1 MRIRHLR
8 PLRICFALVFF
19 VLTLFLFLDFRDSG
33 FRALAGEVLFLQ
45 FVPSL
50 LEFMDTAAIG
60 AAGFLLVLFLTLMF
74 GRVYCSFVCPLG
86 IFQDMVSR
94 LARKRMS
101 RPGLPGKKQNRS
113 RFSYSRPHYFLWYAI
128 LILTVLLFLAG
139 SGLVLNLLDP
149 FSSFGRIA
157 SALFRPLVLGANNL
171 VALVLEQWENHFLYR
186 VNLPVF
192 VPVSAGIALV
202 TLLLVGWMSA
212 RHGRLYCN
220 TLCPVGALLGL
231 FSKVSMFR
239 IRIAPDACG
248 SCLRCQGACK
258 AGCID
263 LEKQTVDVS
272 RCVACFN
279 CLAACPGQGITLRN
293 HWRRQVRHNLPAPG
307 RRGFLLGLT
316 AAGMGMVSSRV
327 DAGPDNPVNI
337 VNPAES
343 ADSADPVGPVIQSRP
358 TTIPETRTGPI
369 SPPGS
374 VSVARFSSLCTACHL
389 CVSVCPSH
397 ILVPAFLDYGP
408 SGMLQPKMAFRSGHC
423 NYDCTACLEVCPS
436 GAILPL
442 SREKKQQA
450 QVGVARFIK
459 ENCVVYTDNTN
470 CGACSE
476 HCPTKA
482 VAMVHYLTLPDRDL
496 LIPEVTPDICVGC
509 GGCEYA
515 CPTKPYKAI
524 YVDGNPVHKMAE
536 KPVEKAVEKRVDT
549 NGEFPF

>member
-1 MRIRHLR
+1 
-8 PLRICFALVFF
+8 VFF

-33 FRALAGEVLFLQ
+33 FRALAGEVLYLQ

-50 LEFMDTAAIG
+50 LQFLDTAAIG
-60 AAGFLLVLFLTLMF
+60 AAGFIVVLILTLVF

-86 IFQDMVSR
+86 IFQDMVGR
-94 LARKRMS
+94 LARK
-101 RPGLPGKKQNRS
+101 RS

-128 LILTVLLFLAG
+128 LILTVLLFLSG

-149 FSSFGRIA
+149 FSSFGRIV
-157 SALFRPLVLGANNL
+157 SAVFRPLVLGANNL
-171 VALVLEQWENHFLYR
+171 TALVLEQWENHFLYR
-186 VNLPVF
+186 VSLPVF
-192 VPVSAGIALV
+192 VPVTAGIALV
-202 TLLLVGWMSA
+202 TLMAVGWMSA

-220 TLCPVGALLGL
+220 SLCPVGALLGI

-239 IRIAPDACG
+239 IRISPDACG
-248 SCLRCQGACK
+248 SCRRCQGACK

-279 CLAACPGQGITLRN
+279 CLAACPGQGIDFWN
-293 HWRRQVRHNLPAPG
+293 HWRRQGGTRLPEQGDVKLSEPG
-307 RRGFLLGLT
+307 RRGFLLGLA
-316 AAGMGMVSSRV
+316 AAGMGLGSGRV
-327 DAGPDNPVNI
+327 DAGPVTP
-337 VNPAES
+337 VNPAGS
-343 ADSADPVGPVIQSRP
+343 TGSADPAGPVVPSRP

-374 VSVARFSSLCTACHL
+374 GSVVRFSSLCTACHL
-389 CVSVCPSH
+389 CVSVCPSR
-397 ILVPAFLDYGP
+397 ILVPAFLDYGL
-408 SGMLQPKMAFRSGHC
+408 SGMLQPKMDFRSGHC
-423 NYDCTACLEVCPS
+423 NYDCTACLEVCPT
-436 GAILPL
+436 GAIQPF

-450 QVGVARFIK
+450 QVGVAQFIK
-459 ENCVVYTDNTN
+459 ENCVVFTDNTN

-482 VAMVHYLTLPDRDL
+482 VDMIHYLTLPDRDL
-496 LIPEVTPDICVGC
+496 LIPKVTPDICVGC

-524 YVDGNPVHKMAE
+524 YVDGNPVHKIAE
-536 KPVEKAVEKRVDT
+536 KPGGKSLAPLAPQTGTGK
-549 NGEFPF
+549 GFPF